1 MVKIEIE
8 IPDPPEGWEFA
19 GARIIKNGER
29 YLFNGA
35 WVLWESVPSSF
46 PVLVCVKSKPLW
58 EPPFSLL
65 RMLRPGW
72 VTRDRN
78 GFCSWHKSKPTLNGL
93 FGWCSNSMQS
103 LMALESN
110 HLPPEEIPWDQC
122 CFKIG
127 EPE

>member
-1 MVKIEIE
+1 MNIEIE
-8 IPDPPEGWEFA
+8 IPDPPEGWVVGGFRQAHIHELMWSGDGWIA
-19 GARIIKNGER
+19 CRINTLGK
-29 YLFNGA
+29 Y
-35 WVLWESVPSSF
+35 
-46 PVLVCVKSKPLW
+46 LVCVKAKPLW
-58 EPPFSLL
+58 EPSPELVGVL
-65 RMLRPGW
+65 RQGW